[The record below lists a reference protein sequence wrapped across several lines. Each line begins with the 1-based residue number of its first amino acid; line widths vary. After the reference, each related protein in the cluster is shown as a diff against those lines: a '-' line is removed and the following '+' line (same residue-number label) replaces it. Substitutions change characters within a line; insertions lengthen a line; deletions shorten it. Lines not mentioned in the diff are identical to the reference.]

1 MTFSDADILIAL
13 YKGLLG
19 REPDAKGMAFHLNQI
34 EDGEALDALV
44 SAFVNSMEFVQ
55 GFTSRANLYALDGAP
70 PMEVDLD
77 LTPEQSSRLWENVKQ
92 EWSRMGDFEPYHSVL
107 ADPKWASANMTSQ
120 EIVDAFY
127 ETGRGDMNRLDNWLA
142 RAGAPLPKTSI
153 CAEYGCGV
161 GRSTIWLARRYERVL
176 AMDISEPHLA
186 LARARAAKEGLTNI
200 DFVHVRSKADL
211 DLLRDTDLF
220 YSQIVLQHNPPPLIT
235 EILSS
240 AFAGLRPGGT
250 RLLSSSHLHERLQI
264 RARNV
269 SGAPSGSGH
278 GNACRPAKGYLRLG
292 LRARAEDLGRSAGWV
307 DRPLWRVD
315 IDVLSD
321 AKSLAK
327 DSGRRDAKDPTR
339 AAGQLNKAK
348 LCQAPPAARM
358 TLSKWTTRI
367 RRRAL
372 SPNSTMFERC
382 CDR

>member
-1 MTFSDADILIAL
+1 MANTADFLGERRMTFSDANILIAL

-19 REPDAKGMAFHLNQI
+19 REPDAKGMAFHLNKI
-34 EDGEALDALV
+34 ENGEALDVLV

-55 GFTSRANLYALDGAP
+55 GFTSRANMYALDGAP

-92 EWSRMGDFEPYHSVL
+92 EWSRMGDAEPYHSVL
-107 ADPKWASANMTSQ
+107 TDPKWASANMTSQ

-127 ETGRGDMNRLDNWLA
+127 ETGRGDMNRLDKWLA
-142 RAGAPLPKTSI
+142 RAGTPLPKTSI

-240 AFAGLRPGGT
+240 AFAGLRPGGLAYFQVPT
-250 RLLSSSHLHERLQI
+250 YMNGYKFELETYLEHLRDQGMEMHAVPQKVIFDLGFERGLKTLDVRPDGSIGHFGEWISTCFLMQKASPKTPVGVTQKTQREPPASPATLSSVE
-264 RARNV
+264 
-269 SGAPSGSGH
+269 APRQRG
-278 GNACRPAKGYLRLG
+278 
-292 LRARAEDLGRSAGWV
+292 
-307 DRPLWRVD
+307 
-315 IDVLSD
+315 
-321 AKSLAK
+321 
-327 DSGRRDAKDPTR
+327 
-339 AAGQLNKAK
+339 
-348 LCQAPPAARM
+348 
-358 TLSKWTTRI
+358 
-367 RRRAL
+367 
-372 SPNSTMFERC
+372 
-382 CDR
+382 